1 MCLRPW
7 LRWALLPAAEL
18 RAPVAH
24 AREAAEHRPPTVA
37 AVEAASAA
45 APATV
50 GGVARE
56 ADEHRPPAVAVAPAT
71 VGVYAADEHHEGFL
85 L

>member
-7 LRWALLPAAEL
+7 LRWALSPAAEL

-50 GGVARE
+50 GVY
-56 ADEHRPPAVAVAPAT
+56 T
-71 VGVYAADEHHEGFL
+71 VDEHHEGFL